1 MKSGEAGE
9 GSTTDHCTPASKC
22 PRLNSGFLLNMNR
35 EAAAAG
41 NTDSAFCKN
50 KPNEKLACQGSHS
63 APREHTS
70 RVNTGLSVLN
80 TQSET
85 EEGPTVS
92 VQVFKEGDKF
102 WGLLSLKRTRQG
114 YRRGSVCAGLIP
126 AGRPGGPGRAPPAT
140 AHAPAH
146 NAITPVL
153 STRPSSLPW
162 IDKQNRRH
170 IPAPSF
176 PTFLN

>member
-22 PRLNSGFLLNMNR
+22 PRLNSGFLLNINR
-35 EAAAAG
+35 EAAAG

-92 VQVFKEGDKF
+92 VQVFKEEDKF

-126 AGRPGGPGRAPPAT
+126 AGRSGGPGRAPPAT
-140 AHAPAH
+140 ARLRTTLSPPFSAPAPPPCPGLINKTEGTFQH
-146 NAITPVL
+146 RV
-153 STRPSSLPW
+153 
-162 IDKQNRRH
+162 
-170 IPAPSF
+170 F
-176 PTFLN
+176 PHF